1 MKQNKTSL
9 SIVIPVYNDR
19 EVLPELL
26 ARLAPVLKKIV
37 ATYEI
42 IMIDDG
48 SSDDSFQVMMQLKKE
63 CPELIL
69 IKLARNFGQQNSI
82 TAGLNQA
89 LGDIVVI
96 MDSDLQ
102 DRPEDIPLLLQEMEN
117 EQKDMAIAKW
127 ITRNDSF
134 KKKFFSSLFFKVSKR
149 ITNLNHE
156 PGLGVFRAIKRSALQ
171 QILCIPEKTGT
182 ILSLMYWSGIDYAI
196 VELKRDPR
204 FAGSSGYN
212 LRKMLKLTADRI
224 FSYSL
229 FPIRIASTIGVV
241 IGVLSFLFGL
251 ALIIRRILFENV
263 AAGWTSTLVVIAFLF
278 GLNFFFLG
286 IIGEYLGRIY
296 LETKQRPK
304 YIISRIVK
312 SNDKNEQQ

>member
-1 MKQNKTSL
+1 LKIIKISVL
-9 SIVIPVYNDR
+9 IPVFND
-19 EVLPELL
+19 EQVLNELIK
-26 ARLAPVLKKIV
+26 RLIPLLESISNDFEIV
-37 ATYEI
+37 FV
-42 IMIDDG
+42 DDG
-48 SSDDSFQVMMQLKKE
+48 SRDDSFKILQGFAQQDERL
-63 CPELIL
+63 LL

-82 TAGLNQA
+82 AAGLEHAN
-89 LGDIVVI
+89 GDIVVI

-102 DRPEDIPLLLQEMEN
+102 DRPEDIPHLLKAMEN

-134 KKKFFSSLFFKVSKR
+134 KKKFFSSIFFKVSKR
-149 ITNLNHE
+149 ITKLNHE
-156 PGLGVFRAIKRSALQ
+156 PGLGVFRAIRRSALE
-171 QILCIPEKTGT
+171 QIINIPEKTGT
-182 ILSLMYWSGIDYAI
+182 ILSLMYWSGIDYAV
-196 VELKRDPR
+196 VELSRDPR

-229 FPIRIASTIGVV
+229 FPIRIASTIGVI
-241 IGVLSFLFGL
+241 IGMLSFLFGI
-251 ALIIRRILFENV
+251 ALIIRRVLFENV
-263 AAGWTSTLVVIAFLF
+263 AAGWTSTLVILSFLF

-304 YIISRIVK
+304 YIISRIIK
-312 SNDKNEQQ
+312 SDKNDEAKKQ